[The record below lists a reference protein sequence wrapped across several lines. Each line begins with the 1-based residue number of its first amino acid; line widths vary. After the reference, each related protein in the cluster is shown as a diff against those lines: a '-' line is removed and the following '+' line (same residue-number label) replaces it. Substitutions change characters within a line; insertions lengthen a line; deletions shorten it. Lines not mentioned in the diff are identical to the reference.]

1 MSKMFFF
8 RQPLVQ
14 FFFFGLGIFI
24 LFEFLNSADESDS
37 RVIKVDRDSLLTHMQ
52 YRSKSFEPEK
62 FEEFLEKLSSKQYQ
76 SLVEEY
82 VREEVLFRE
91 ALALALDE
99 KDYIIRRRLV
109 QKVEYLSRSS
119 EPLVPANIE
128 EFYDLNKERYVVPEK
143 ITFSHVFFGKD
154 KRGSWEGARL
164 AAKNALKG
172 FPFKNLRDGSESKL
186 GDRFVFNRNYADKS
200 KGVIASHFG
209 GGFSETVFQEEADTW
224 LAPIKSSYGYHLV
237 FIERI
242 SKSRFQALEEIYEEV
257 AWDAKQ
263 EAITR
268 LTESSISEIRK
279 KYKVVIDL

>member
-1 MSKMFFF
+1 MFFF

-14 FFFFGLGIFI
+14 FFFFGLFIFI
-24 LFEFLNSADESDS
+24 LFEFIDSAGESDS

-52 YRSKSFEPEK
+52 YRSKVFEPEK
-62 FEEFLEKLSSKQYQ
+62 FEAFLEKLSSKQYQ

-91 ALALALDE
+91 ALALGLDE

-119 EPLVPANIE
+119 EPLVPVNIE
-128 EFYDLNKERYVVPEK
+128 EFYDLNKERYVVPQK
-143 ITFSHVFFGKD
+143 ITFSHIFFGKD
-154 KRGSWEGARL
+154 KRGGWEGACL
-164 AAKNALKG
+164 VAQNTMKS
-172 FPFKNLRDGSESKL
+172 FPSKSVRDRSESEL
-186 GDRFVFNRNYADKS
+186 GDRFVFNRNYADKT

-209 GGFSETVFQEEADTW
+209 GEFSETVFKEQVDTW
-224 LAPIKSSYGYHLV
+224 LGPIMSAYGCHLV

-242 SKSRFQALEEIYEEV
+242 SKARFQALEEIYEEV

-279 KYKVVIDL
+279 KYRVVIDL